1 MSPHSPTPPE
11 PSPAGGRARRGRPSF
26 PAALLGGRKGHRR
39 RRLYQ
44 RRSFWAAVG
53 LAVVGGSVVVVNA
66 ASANTVSV
74 DTDPFYLLVN
84 RSTGQVLDDFG
95 YAGYDGAPVVQWSR
109 TGEAN
114 QQWQFIDSG
123 DGNYR
128 LKNRFSG
135 KVLDDLNWSRTEGTE
150 LAQWQDL
157 NGANQ
162 QFHLERSSDGY
173 VRLINRASGKAV
185 EIPGGAKTTGAH
197 IAQYHDWNGPQQ
209 QWQLVPVGNSGGGSG
224 SGNTGSSGSS
234 AVPTT
239 PAKPTPPG
247 GSVPTSQAPSGH
259 PTSAAPAPAGG
270 GGNNAAKTLMG
281 SSTILIG
288 GSMSDASA
296 SAAPFDVQYAY
307 VHSQPA
313 PSSDYYTA
321 ARCQDA
327 WSGWWGCWTGST
339 TAPGTFVTYKDANAA
354 HATYQGKSRP
364 QKQLWT
370 WYSLRDLGDAA
381 GQGDGPGEVQA
392 INRADL
398 LTRYLNDY
406 RFFLQKIGTSPDM
419 IDLEPDFWG
428 YVRSLGNPHQVAAQ
442 VKAANPTDCGSQENS
457 ASGLAQCMIAMGHKY
472 APNTGVGL
480 HLSCFDWQQN
490 TPQCAKDYADL
501 GASSADFLVT
511 DVTDRDAGWYALPAH
526 GSKDTFWNDQKG
538 FAALG
543 FYKTLAE
550 AVGKPVVLW
559 QVPVGNMGQN
569 NTPSHYKDDKV
580 DWFFSHLDQVANAHV
595 GGILFGAGWTEQTTP
610 ETDGGNLINKTIA
623 YRNSGGT
630 PLKYPL
636 K

>member
-1 MSPHSPTPPE
+1 MFPHSSTSPE
-11 PSPAGGRARRGRPSF
+11 ASSRSAEPGRRQ
-26 PAALLGGRKGHRR
+26 KHRS

-44 RRSFWAAVG
+44 RRGLWAAVG
-53 LAVVGGSVVVVNA
+53 LAVVGGSVVVVNT
-66 ASANTVSV
+66 ASAGTTV
-74 DTDPFYLLVN
+74 DTNSWYTLVN
-84 RSTGQVLDDFG
+84 RSTGEALDDFG
-95 YAGYDGAPVVQWSR
+95 YSANDGAPIVQWNR
-109 TGEAN
+109 TGGTN
-114 QQWQFIDSG
+114 QQWKFIDSG

-128 LKNRFSG
+128 LQNRNSG
-135 KVLDDLNWSRTEGTE
+135 KVLDDYNWSTTEGAE
-150 LAQWQDL
+150 LVQWRDL

-162 QFHLERSSDGY
+162 QFHMENSSDGY
-173 VRLINRASGKAV
+173 VRLINRFSGKAV
-185 EIPGGAKTTGAH
+185 EVPGGSKTEGNH

-209 QWQLVPVGNSGGGSG
+209 QWQLVPAGSG
-224 SGNTGSSGSS
+224 SGSGSPGSSGNGDAGSSSGSS
-234 AVPTT
+234 A
-239 PAKPTPPG
+239 KR
-247 GSVPTSQAPSGH
+247 
-259 PTSAAPAPAGG
+259 
-270 GGNNAAKTLMG
+270 LMG
-281 SSTILIG
+281 SSTMLIG

-296 SAAPFDVQYAY
+296 NAAPFDVRYNY

-339 TAPGTFVTYKDANAA
+339 TAPGTFVTYRDSTAA
-354 HATYQGKSRP
+354 QATYQGTPRP

-406 RFFLQKIGTSPDM
+406 RFLLQKIGTSHDM

-457 ASGLAQCMIAMGHKY
+457 ASGLAQCLIAMGHKY

-480 HLSCFDWQQN
+480 HLSCFDWEQN

-526 GSKDTFWNDQKG
+526 GSKNTFWNDQKG
-538 FAALG
+538 FAALA
-543 FYKTLAE
+543 FYKTMAE
-550 AVGKPVVLW
+550 AVGKSVVLW
-559 QVPVGNMGQN
+559 QVPLGNMAQN
-569 NTPSHYKDDKV
+569 NTPNHYKDDKV
-580 DWFFSHLDQVANAHV
+580 DWFFSHLDQAASAHV

-610 ETDGGNLINKTIA
+610 ETDGGNLINKTTA

-630 PLKYPL
+630 PLK
-636 K
+636 